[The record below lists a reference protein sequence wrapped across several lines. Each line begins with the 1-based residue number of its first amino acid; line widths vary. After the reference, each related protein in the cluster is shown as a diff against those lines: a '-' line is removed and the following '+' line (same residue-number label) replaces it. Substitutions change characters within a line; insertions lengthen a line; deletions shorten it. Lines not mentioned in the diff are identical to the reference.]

1 MLDDPEFLQYFIEEG
16 TSLIRRYKAA
26 VKGPLCDEDQT
37 KELFVVMHS
46 LKGTASAVQLET
58 LQASSRL
65 LEQMLLPLS
74 RSGSTLT
81 GDRLKIC
88 QEALGPIQTIVE
100 GAFTGEVI
108 NDPQWVKELEESLR
122 LALDKSATPSGGTK
136 LVAEKDASQ
145 TTQSKKS
152 FSPKSGEDLSRAV
165 TQLKINLSGEE
176 TVAAPLPGR
185 DLNPP
190 ATGQTTRLVEVKLAD
205 KESPADF
212 WGDRTRA
219 EPIFEC
225 QFHISKDCPLVDSRL
240 TLTKQRLGEVGEL
253 LSFEANLQD
262 SGATLVHAQ
271 LKSDRDFG
279 ALARAL
285 VLSYVEQVKIS
296 RVGVLTTGKTAA
308 RASRRGLLKQL
319 GRGFKESFELVEDVL
334 GELSEGEWN
343 PAKLGRVELALLE
356 FGISAGALEYLGN
369 AALALELAATLSHF
383 SPDLVGLSDIAE
395 TMKSA
400 LSRCQIV
407 GQPGDVDPFDIELA
421 ESLRRARGVP
431 PVTILE
437 GAWIVD
443 LPDENSLL
451 ELVEVKKP
459 WRDLRSADDLLEIAR
474 QATNGATSG
483 RGRLRGSAPGDMST
497 REFGASFWISH
508 SSSAADFPAFLGI
521 EDHERDKPKA
531 QPEDTT
537 YLRPAWGELTTVPL
551 ARLELMS
558 LWIEEL
564 KGNKD
569 SKHIDQLVGRM
580 AETLEQLREGK
591 ISAIVEHLRLCIRS
605 FRQSHP
611 EKFFDVQFD
620 YTIETMDRRMLGPF
634 KGLCTNLL
642 LFILRNE
649 AAENRA
655 RQDVQKTMIR
665 VDFKCEKAHIDFRVT
680 HDGASSQSSILLEE
694 GWRQA
699 CDRLG
704 ATLLIH
710 NEDGLRIYTLG
721 FPRTYPLASRV
732 LIARIGN
739 ERVALLPA
747 ASRVVELAQ
756 NQLPI
761 RQLSDIGLG
770 VPSGPATD
778 AKQGV
783 VAPKKREDRVVWAI
797 DEVLGYEDGILVVSK
812 RDTPFHCE
820 LTLEDGAVVPVLD
833 LTRVSGGEL

>member
-1 MLDDPEFLQYFIEEG
+1 FQ
-16 TSLIRRYKAA
+16 
-26 VKGPLCDEDQT
+26 
-37 KELFVVMHS
+37 
-46 LKGTASAVQLET
+46 
-58 LQASSRL
+58 
-65 LEQMLLPLS
+65 
-74 RSGSTLT
+74 
-81 GDRLKIC
+81 
-88 QEALGPIQTIVE
+88 
-100 GAFTGEVI
+100 
-108 NDPQWVKELEESLR
+108 
-122 LALDKSATPSGGTK
+122 PS
-136 LVAEKDASQ
+136 
-145 TTQSKKS
+145 
-152 FSPKSGEDLSRAV
+152 
-165 TQLKINLSGEE
+165 
-176 TVAAPLPGR
+176 
-185 DLNPP
+185 
-190 ATGQTTRLVEVKLAD
+190 
-205 KESPADF
+205 
-212 WGDRTRA
+212 
-219 EPIFEC
+219 
-225 QFHISKDCPLVDSRL
+225 
-240 TLTKQRLGEVGEL
+240 
-253 LSFEANLQD
+253 LQD
-262 SGATLVHAQ
+262 SGETIVVAQ
-271 LKSDRDFG
+271 LKSDRDLG
-279 ALARAL
+279 AMARAL
-285 VLSYVEQVKIS
+285 VLSYVENVKIS
-296 RVGVLTTGKTAA
+296 RVGVLTAGKTAA

-319 GRGFKESFELVEDVL
+319 GRGFKESFDLVEVVL
-334 GELSEGEWN
+334 SELCEGEWN
-343 PAKLGRVELALLE
+343 PAKIGRVELALLE
-356 FGISAGALEYLGN
+356 FGISAGALEYMGN

-395 TMKSA
+395 TMGSA

-421 ESLRRARGVP
+421 QSLRRARGVP

-459 WRDLRSADDLLEIAR
+459 WRDLRCADDLLEIAR

-483 RGRLRGSAPGDMST
+483 RGRLRGSAPGQMST
-497 REFGASFWISH
+497 REFGASFWISR
-508 SSSAADFPAFLGI
+508 STSAADFPAFLGI
-521 EDHERDKPKA
+521 EDQERDQPRP

-564 KGNKD
+564 KQHKNLSLVEG
-569 SKHIDQLVGRM
+569 LVGRM
-580 AETLEQLREGK
+580 TETLEQLREGK

-634 KGLCTNLL
+634 KGLCTKLL

-655 RQDVQKTMIR
+655 RKDVQKTKIA
-665 VDFKCEKAHIDFRVT
+665 VDFECASAHIDFRVI
-680 HDGASSQSSILLEE
+680 HDGEVSQKSILLEE
-694 GWRQA
+694 GWRQS

-710 NEDGLRIYTLG
+710 SEDKRRIYTLG

-732 LIARIGN
+732 MVARIGK

-756 NQLPI
+756 NQLPVK
-761 RQLSDIGLG
+761 QLSEIGSG
-770 VPSGPATD
+770 VPWGPAME

-783 VAPKKREDRVVWAI
+783 VAPKKRDQRVVWAI

-812 RDTPFHCE
+812 GETPFHCE
-820 LTLEDGAVVPVLD
+820 MTLEDGAVVPVLD
-833 LTRVSGGEL
+833 LTRVSGGEM